1 MRYFRLLAYGMRRRR
16 RRRSRRS
23 GLASQTHAARE
34 LNMRTVGSMQAQAD
48 AR

>member
-1 MRYFRLLAYGMRRRR
+1 MRYFRFLAYGM